1 MPATITVQAAV
12 EQLDLLDG
20 DPAAKRAFL
29 DTLPDAV
36 FNDVKLVLQERKKAK
51 DAAKKQRA
59 AEIEDLL

>member
-1 MPATITVQAAV
+1 V